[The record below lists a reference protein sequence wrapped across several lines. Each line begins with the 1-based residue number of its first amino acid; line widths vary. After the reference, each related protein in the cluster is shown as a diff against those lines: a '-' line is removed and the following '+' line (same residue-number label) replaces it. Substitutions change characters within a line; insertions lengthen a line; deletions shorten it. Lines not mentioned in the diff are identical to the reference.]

1 MAPARLVH
9 HFSRSYEEARAR
21 FLAAAAH
28 PGAVAESHLLPHV
41 QGARGETLT
50 LDAALIG
57 GSPGHRP
64 LLIVS
69 SGTHGLDGIC
79 GSGCQVALLHDRELL
94 DRLARTG
101 VALLLVHAINPF
113 GFSHQRPTNEE
124 NVDLD
129 RNFLR
134 FDGPLPDC
142 DAYLEIHELVVPN
155 GWPAPPDVEARL
167 KAWVASRGEK
177 TFRDALARGQS
188 RRPDG
193 LFYSGTA
200 PAWSNTTLRA
210 LLRKHG
216 AARRHIAWIDL
227 HSGHGP
233 YGHGEKIFAGAGR
246 AGELDRARR
255 CWGADVCPPA
265 AGESASRDLQ
275 GHAMASLYQ
284 ECPQAQVD
292 LIALQFGTV
301 PYGRFL
307 DALRADQ
314 WLCNHP
320 EAGMAQRHRIRQ
332 ELLDVFYVD
341 SDEWRGMA
349 WGQARTA
356 VLQAGMALAHHE
368 ESA

>member
-1 MAPARLVH
+1 
-9 HFSRSYEEARAR
+9 
-21 FLAAAAH
+21 
-28 PGAVAESHLLPHV
+28 VAESHLLPHV

-57 GSPGHRP
+57 GGHGP

-69 SGTHGLDGIC
+69 SGSHGVDGFF
-79 GSGCQVALLHDRELL
+79 GSGCQVAVLHDLELL
-94 DRLARTG
+94 DGLARAG

-113 GFSHQRPTNEE
+113 GFSFQRRTNEE

-134 FDGPLPDC
+134 FDEPLPDC

-155 GWPAPPDVEARL
+155 SWPASADIEVQL
-167 KAWVASRGEK
+167 KAWIASHGEK
-177 TFRDALARGQS
+177 AFRDAVGRGQS

-216 AARRHIAWIDL
+216 ARRQHIAWIDL
-227 HSGHGP
+227 RSGPGP
-233 YGHGEKIFAGAGR
+233 YGHGEKIFTGAGR
-246 AGELDRARR
+246 PGELDRARR

-265 AGESASRDLQ
+265 AGETASRDTR
-275 GHAMASLYQ
+275 GHAMPSVYQ
-284 ECPQAQVD
+284 ECPQARVD
-292 LIALQFGTV
+292 LIALQIGTV

-320 EAGMAQRHRIRQ
+320 EAGMAQRHRIKQ
-332 ELLDVFYVD
+332 ELLDTFYVGN
-341 SDEWRGMA
+341 DEWRGMA

-356 VLQAGMALAHHE
+356 VLQAGMALARHE
-368 ESA
+368 ENA